1 MLASNLDIDSY
12 FFLELLNGQ
21 KVIHNDIIKPAESRN
36 GKPQV
41 LYEDSW
47 VAIIIA
53 GLSVQVWLGILFL
66 SQGGGNGK
74 KSFLLHNTICF
85 LNTHG
90 NSNASSR

>member
-41 LYEDSW
+41 LYEDSC

-53 GLSVQVWLGILFL
+53 GLSVQVWLGIFIFKSRRGKWKKKFFATQYYLF
-66 SQGGGNGK
+66 SQY
-74 KSFLLHNTICF
+74 SWQ
-85 LNTHG
+85 
-90 NSNASSR
+90 